1 MTKSKGFSFSL
12 YCLHSRN
19 NSEWYCIQVADDG
32 AHWNDVGGRGR
43 SHGVAS
49 SNLTPSLQC
58 TLQSSK
64 LLSPPPSRFLDS
76 PAVCDNLSNDHE
88 FKPPSYASFPKA
100 ERNKPWSWAKE
111 LWLSQKSQIPLHQ
124 SVSDRELRMRLRK
137 LLNNGAARMGG
148 RRTIFTFAIVQAP
161 RVSCCPVSLGIQKQL
176 HLLSLSSSDSMLL
189 FIFGCLAQC
198 LIR

>member
-1 MTKSKGFSFSL
+1 MALIEMMWEVEVTGLLPPTSLLPFSAPCSQANFFLLLPVAFSIVPQFAIICQTIMSSSHHHMLVSRKPKGISPGL
-12 YCLHSRN
+12 GQRN
-19 NSEWYCIQVADDG
+19 YD
-32 AHWNDVGGRGR
+32 
-43 SHGVAS
+43 
-49 SNLTPSLQC
+49 
-58 TLQSSK
+58 
-64 LLSPPPSRFLDS
+64 
-76 PAVCDNLSNDHE
+76 
-88 FKPPSYASFPKA
+88 
-100 ERNKPWSWAKE
+100 WAR
-111 LWLSQKSQIPLHQ
+111 KSQIPLHQ